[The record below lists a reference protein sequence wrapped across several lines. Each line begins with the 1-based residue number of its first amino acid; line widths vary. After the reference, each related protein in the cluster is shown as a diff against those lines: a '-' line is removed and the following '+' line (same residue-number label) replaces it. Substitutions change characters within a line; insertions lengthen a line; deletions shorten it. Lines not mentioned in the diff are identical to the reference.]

1 MMTAH
6 HQELGRLTQSIEVL
20 EVRLIALDALLHNP
34 GQVRYGRKHELV
46 LERREIL
53 EKSLE
58 VLRQRQAIKEAWDD
72 DR

>member
-1 MMTAH
+1 MRNGH

-20 EVRLIALDALLHNP
+20 QVRLTALDALLHNP
-34 GQVRYGRKHELV
+34 GQVRHGRKRELV

-58 VLRQRQAIKEAWDD
+58 VLRQRQAIKKAWDD
-72 DR
+72 NR